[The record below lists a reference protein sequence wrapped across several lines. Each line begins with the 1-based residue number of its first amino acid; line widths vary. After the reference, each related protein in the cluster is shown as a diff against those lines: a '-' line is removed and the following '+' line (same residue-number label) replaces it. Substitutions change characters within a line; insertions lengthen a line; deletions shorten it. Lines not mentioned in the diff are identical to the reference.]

1 MLHLAGSLKLGPVQA
16 MSVMR
21 TIQIGDKPTK
31 LAQAAAEMGR
41 IDKTIHALT
50 FIDDENKRRRTL
62 TQLNRGEERHT
73 LGRAVSQGNVVN
85 CGSAIGKVRRVPSA
99 NVRDSTRYRPDASHA
114 QSARTSMKRF
124 KHAHSTGRI

>member
-31 LAQAAAEMGR
+31 FAQAVAERGR

-62 TQLNRGEERHT
+62 TQLKRGEERHK
-73 LGRAVSQGNVVN
+73 LGRAVFQGKRGELRQLYREGQTSTE
-85 CGSAIGKVRRVPSA
+85 CKRPRLYSISPRRVSY
-99 NVRDSTRYRPDASHA
+99 SIGSH
-114 QSARTSMKRF
+114 QHETF
-124 KHAHSTGRI
+124 